1 MSKKIICNIASLLI
15 LICISSALPSCTRNN
30 GYIGPIFGRWVLKS
44 IDTQNYPE
52 IKYDT
57 ELFWAF
63 QHNIISMT
71 ESFPNHESIATFG
84 EFTLE
89 DNTLTIN
96 FCDPQRPINPAFGL
110 PSQAR
115 LQVLQLG
122 KGKLILEYNPT
133 PDSSIVYTFH
143 KW

>member
-1 MSKKIICNIASLLI
+1 MSKRITAITIILFFI
-15 LICISSALPSCTRNN
+15 LCPVFQSCTRNN

-44 IDTQNYPE
+44 IETQNYPE

-63 QHNIISMT
+63 QNNIISMT
-71 ESFPNHESIATFG
+71 ESFPDHESIATFG
-84 EFTLE
+84 AFTLE
-89 DNTLTIN
+89 DNTLTID
-96 FCDPQRPINPAFGL
+96 FRDPLRPVNPVFGL
-110 PSQAR
+110 PAQAR

-133 PDSSIVYTFH
+133 PDSAIVYTFH